1 MKKHGIRGLL
11 ILALIWALIGAAW
24 AEEMLPASIREA
36 QSAEEA
42 NALLIQS
49 DTGERLD
56 VVSGQ
61 VRLIV
66 QTRRDDMFC
75 ADYWRSGEEKGEFDL
90 TAKENRYGAP
100 YAYYIGTMCTRAVY
114 SMALSYLGV
123 DMTPVDMSVLAQRR
137 TLNEPYDEITAL
149 VDGLARRGLT
159 EATFDEMMAQYLN
172 DERYSPLYIY
182 MKRTNGVGHA
192 LLIVGYN
199 AERKRFVAVDPSP
212 RGFQGDTVRTY
223 ELSFAQ
229 NRQRVMR
236 CPYAKDLEGA
246 KVLQVYQWYWIGEG
260 TEKEQAR
267 HKGAKH
273 AEKGWRRSRFHR
285 AEGSKGE
292 LRTSADEPPK
302 PRYYTLVCPKHSHVT
317 FSSCSAT
324 FKVTSSANCIQ
335 IVHTCTSTVFFA
347 FSSRKQPIFYIH
359 HFSFSLIRDR
369 IEA

>member
-223 ELSFAQ
+223 ELSFAGVGAGGC
-229 NRQRVMR
+229 RS
-236 CPYAKDLEGA
+236 DLCLWLDRSGPCTAGA
-246 KVLQVYQWYWIGEG
+246 AGRFRNFSAHVYGRG
-260 TEKEQAR
+260 N
-267 HKGAKH
+267 G
-273 AEKGWRRSRFHR
+273 RR
-285 AEGSKGE
+285 GCK
-292 LRTSADEPPK
+292 ADGDG
-302 PRYYTLVCPKHSHVT
+302 RRLSHP
-317 FSSCSAT
+317 A
-324 FKVTSSANCIQ
+324 
-335 IVHTCTSTVFFA
+335 
-347 FSSRKQPIFYIH
+347 
-359 HFSFSLIRDR
+359 
-369 IEA
+369 

>member
-1 MKKHGIRGLL
+1 MPAIS
-11 ILALIWALIGAAW
+11 GAHPLSA
-24 AEEMLPASIREA
+24 ARKCNIPGNMLKFIEKRDIMEQVNLPER
-36 QSAEEA
+36 
-42 NALLIQS
+42 
-49 DTGERLD
+49 GERLEETWNPRPAD
-56 VVSGQ
+56 TGVDLGAYRRGMGGGNAARLHPRGA

-246 KVLQVYQWYWIGEG
+246 KVLQVYQWYWIGEE
-260 TEKEQAR
+260 TEKE
-267 HKGAKH
+267 
-273 AEKGWRRSRFHR
+273 
-285 AEGSKGE
+285 
-292 LRTSADEPPK
+292 
-302 PRYYTLVCPKHSHVT
+302 
-317 FSSCSAT
+317 
-324 FKVTSSANCIQ
+324 
-335 IVHTCTSTVFFA
+335 
-347 FSSRKQPIFYIH
+347 
-359 HFSFSLIRDR
+359 
-369 IEA
+369 

>member
-1 MKKHGIRGLL
+1 MSGLKKHGIRGLL

-24 AEEMLPASIREA
+24 AEETLPTSIREA

-42 NALLIQS
+42 NAMLIQS

-114 SMALSYLGV
+114 SMVLSYLGV

-182 MKRTNGVGHA
+182 
-192 LLIVGYN
+192 
-199 AERKRFVAVDPSP
+199 E
-212 RGFQGDTVRTY
+212 
-223 ELSFAQ
+223 
-229 NRQRVMR
+229 
-236 CPYAKDLEGA
+236 
-246 KVLQVYQWYWIGEG
+246 
-260 TEKEQAR
+260 
-267 HKGAKH
+267 
-273 AEKGWRRSRFHR
+273 
-285 AEGSKGE
+285 
-292 LRTSADEPPK
+292 ADERCGPCAADCG
-302 PRYYTLVCPKHSHVT
+302 V
-317 FSSCSAT
+317 
-324 FKVTSSANCIQ
+324 
-335 IVHTCTSTVFFA
+335 
-347 FSSRKQPIFYIH
+347 
-359 HFSFSLIRDR
+359 
-369 IEA
+369 

>member
-1 MKKHGIRGLL
+1 MPAISGAHSLSAARKCNIPGNMLKFIEKRDIMEQVNLPERGSSLKEYGIRSLL
-11 ILALIWALIGAAW
+11 MLALIWALIGAAW
-24 AEEMLPASIREA
+24 AEETLPTSIREA

-236 CPYAKDLEGA
+236 CPYAKDLEGT
-246 KVLQVYQWYWIGEG
+246 KVLQVYQWYWIGEE
-260 TEKEQAR
+260 TEKE
-267 HKGAKH
+267 
-273 AEKGWRRSRFHR
+273 
-285 AEGSKGE
+285 
-292 LRTSADEPPK
+292 
-302 PRYYTLVCPKHSHVT
+302 
-317 FSSCSAT
+317 
-324 FKVTSSANCIQ
+324 
-335 IVHTCTSTVFFA
+335 
-347 FSSRKQPIFYIH
+347 
-359 HFSFSLIRDR
+359 
-369 IEA
+369 